1 MSYASLQQ
9 GLGMQ
14 KSYSWKFILAVA
26 LPLLV
31 ASLAVVFLTVD
42 LIDRV
47 STGANRA
54 DHERTRQIVVSAFG
68 AAQHQLSNT
77 SIDNAYWDDAV
88 KYAYGDID
96 AEWINSTWGATT
108 EVGINY
114 SVAMV
119 IDRDKLSPIAAYRDG
134 KLFNPVIED
143 YFSGKIKTI
152 LDLLPNDNVTM
163 QSKASIIDTQDGLA
177 IVAAA
182 PILPTTTEIKI
193 PQAKPRYLIFL
204 KFLTPTFLQ
213 EMSKQ
218 YVLTGLAINKV
229 ENAALDGEILRDQ
242 AGNAIVVVKWN
253 DTRPGDFEHSTVLN
267 KTILTLGF
275 LGVVICLI
283 AWQCWNLIQQVA
295 EGEKTSRHL
304 ALHDAL
310 TGLPNRAG
318 LYFEFGRLAATD
330 NTSLAIAFADLD
342 GFKNVNDAYGHKTGD
357 QLIKAVAAGLKH
369 LVGDSGQ
376 VCRLGGDEFVILF
389 HGPDSKSQAC
399 LIASKLIQ
407 FLSISFDLDGRMA
420 AVGASIGIASSINN
434 KFSPAEL
441 MRQADVAMYKAKATG
456 KNKFVQFTPH
466 FDGER
471 NEDANIANDLR
482 SIVEAGSIDVAY
494 QPIVDARTQ
503 KVVAVEAL
511 ARWPSSAMRRYT
523 PDKFIA
529 VAETHGLIDQLG
541 NAILEKACNDAKKW
555 PEVRLSLN
563 ISPIQLRNPD
573 FVQNTIKTI
582 SKCGMD
588 YHRIE
593 FEITEGTL
601 VNDMATAKRMFE
613 ELQSYGIQIA
623 LDDFGTGFSSIGYLR
638 QFGFDRIKI
647 DRSLISKLLMSS
659 SEQNI
664 VQGTM
669 LMANGLAATVTAE
682 GVESNDQIN
691 ILRLSGCDEMQGF
704 FFYKPMPAAEIYDV
718 LSAKPA
724 PAALQA

>member
-1 MSYASLQQ
+1 
-9 GLGMQ
+9 MQ
-14 KSYSWKFILAVA
+14 KSYSWKFLLAVA

-68 AAQHQLSNT
+68 AAQLQLSNT
-77 SIDNAYWDDAV
+77 AIDNAYWDDAV
-88 KYAYGDID
+88 THVYGGNVD
-96 AEWINSTWGATT
+96 WISSTWGDTT
-108 EVGINY
+108 GVGINY
-114 SVAMV
+114 NAMMIV
-119 IDRDKLSPIAAYRDG
+119 DRDALSTIAAYRNG
-134 KLFNPVIED
+134 EAFSPVVED

-163 QSKASIIDTQDGLA
+163 QSKASIIDTQDGMA

-193 PQAKPRYLIFL
+193 PQAKPRYLIFV
-204 KFLTPTFLQ
+204 KFLSPTFLQ
-213 EMSKQ
+213 DMSKQ
-218 YVLTGLAINKV
+218 YVLSGLTLDKA
-229 ENAALDGEILRDQ
+229 ENADPDGEILRDQ
-242 AGNAIVVVKWN
+242 ANNAMAVAKWN
-253 DTRPGDFEHSTVLN
+253 DIRPGDSVHATVLS

-275 LGVVICLI
+275 LGIVVCLI
-283 AWQCWNLIQQVA
+283 AMQCWRLIRQVA
-295 EGEKTSRHL
+295 EGEKASRYL

-318 LYFEFGRLAATD
+318 LYFEFDRLAATD
-330 NTSLAIAFADLD
+330 NTALAIAFADLD

-357 QLIKAVAAGLKH
+357 QLIKAVAAGLRH
-369 LVGDSGQ
+369 LVGDNGQ
-376 VCRLGGDEFVILF
+376 VCRLGGDEFVMLF
-389 HGPDSKSQAC
+389 HGPDAKSQAC
-399 LIASKLIQ
+399 QVASKLIQ

-420 AVGASIGIASSINN
+420 SVGASIGIASSTNN
-434 KFSPAEL
+434 KFSPTEL

-471 NEDANIANDLR
+471 NEEASIANDLR
-482 SIVEAGSIDVAY
+482 SILDAGTIGVAY

-503 KVVAVEAL
+503 KIVAVEAL
-511 ARWPSSAMRRYT
+511 ARWPSNFARHYT

-529 VAETHGLIDQLG
+529 VAETHGLIDQVG
-541 NAILEKACNDAKKW
+541 NAILTKACIDARKW
-555 PEVRLSLN
+555 PGLRVSIN

-573 FVQNTIKTI
+573 FVKSATDII

-601 VNDMATAKRMFE
+601 VNDMDTAKRMFE
-613 ELQSYGIQIA
+613 ELQAHGIQIA

-647 DRSLISKLLMSS
+647 DRSLIGKLLQSS

-682 GVESNDQIN
+682 GVESDDQIN

-704 FFYKPMPAAEIYDV
+704 FFYKPMPAAEIYNV
-718 LSAKPA
+718 VSGQQAL
-724 PAALQA
+724 AALQA